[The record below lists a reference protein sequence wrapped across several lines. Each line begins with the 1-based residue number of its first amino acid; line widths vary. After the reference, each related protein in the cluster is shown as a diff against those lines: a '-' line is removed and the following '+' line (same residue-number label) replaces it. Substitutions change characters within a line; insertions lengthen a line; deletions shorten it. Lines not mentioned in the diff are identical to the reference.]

1 MAMPMAL
8 YLPLEL
14 DLPME
19 LAPNWICIKESFELE
34 LELLAKNV
42 KKA

>member
-1 MAMPMAL
+1 MVVPMAL

-14 DLPME
+14 DLPLE
-19 LAPNWICIKESFELE
+19 LAPCWSWIDEKLELE
-34 LELLAKNV
+34 LQLLAKNV

>member
-1 MAMPMAL
+1 MVVPMAS

-14 DLPME
+14 DLPLE
-19 LAPNWICIKESFELE
+19 LAPYWSWINEKFELE